1 MACIREKENMF
12 EYKCEVIKVVDG
24 DTVDVNIDVGFS
36 IFHKARVRMYGMD
49 TPESRTR
56 DLDEKAR
63 GLISKQFIVDKVA
76 NAKEIIIKTQKD
88 GKGKFGRVLG
98 KIFIDGENINQSM
111 IDQSLAVEYYGQS
124 KEDIE
129 KKHLENRQVLIDNGT
144 FIPS

>member
-1 MACIREKENMF
+1 MF

-111 IDQSLAVEYYGQS
+111 IDANLAVGYFGQS
-124 KEDIE
+124 KDEVE
-129 KKHLENRQVLIDNGT
+129 KEHLENRQILIDNGL
-144 FIPS
+144 FEPVN

>member
-1 MACIREKENMF
+1 MF

-63 GLISKQFIVDKVA
+63 GLISKQFILDKVA
-76 NAKEIIIKTQKD
+76 DAKEIVIKTQKD

-129 KKHLENRQVLIDNGT
+129 AKHLENRQVLIDNGT

>member
-1 MACIREKENMF
+1 MF

-63 GLISKQFIVDKVA
+63 GLISKQFILDKVA

-111 IDQSLAVEYYGQS
+111 IDQSLAVEYYGRS

>member
-1 MACIREKENMF
+1 MANRKL
-12 EYKCEVIKVVDG
+12 
-24 DTVDVNIDVGFS
+24 
-36 IFHKARVRMYGMD
+36 R
-49 TPESRTR
+49 
-56 DLDEKAR
+56 
-63 GLISKQFIVDKVA
+63 
-76 NAKEIIIKTQKD
+76 
-88 GKGKFGRVLG
+88 